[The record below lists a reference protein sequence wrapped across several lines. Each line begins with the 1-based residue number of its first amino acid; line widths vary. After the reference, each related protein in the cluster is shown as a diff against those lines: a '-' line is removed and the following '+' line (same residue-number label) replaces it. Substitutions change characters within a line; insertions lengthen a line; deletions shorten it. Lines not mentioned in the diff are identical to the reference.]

1 MGSFK
6 NCNCSREN
14 RLQNQF
20 ASQMWAAR
28 PHLASIFE
36 KLLEQKTFCLPA
48 ARYLETMLLK
58 KTVFRVRQKGVPPLL
73 LPTSVLQLPRCLVW
87 ICNLDSHDTTLF
99 ELDNFKTCNCS
110 WKTWFQNHICFAN
123 VGCSPTPRQHFWKI
137 AGAKNFLFACGSIFG
152 NDASKENGLSRP
164 AKGGSTPAF
173 AYQRA
178 AIAPLPCLNL
188 QPWFSW
194 YNFVWIGQFQKC
206 NCSRKTKLQNPI
218 CFANVGCSPTPRQH
232 F

>member
-1 MGSFK
+1 MIQLYLNWTISKHAIAAGKPDSK
-6 NCNCSREN
+6 II
-14 RLQNQF
+14 F

-99 ELDNFKTCNCS
+99 ELDSFKNAIAAGKQSC
-110 WKTWFQNHICFAN
+110 KIQFA
-123 VGCSPTPRQHFWKI
+123 SQMWAARPH
-137 AGAKNFLFACGSIFG
+137 LGSIFE
-152 NDASKENGLSRP
+152 KLLHRKTFYLP
-164 AKGGSTPAF
+164 AA
-173 AYQRA
+173 R
-178 AIAPLPCLNL
+178 IL
-188 QPWFSW
+188 QPIMFHLVFDSLA
-194 YNFVWIGQFQKC
+194 
-206 NCSRKTKLQNPI
+206 S
-218 CFANVGCSPTPRQH
+218 
-232 F
+232 